1 METEI
6 KYRMFCFV
14 PYNISDIQ
22 KGIQALHGV
31 VEYQLE
37 HGHLELYKKWSE
49 IEKTVII
56 LNGGTTGRESSM
68 HDIIRTLR
76 DFNLN
81 FSLFCEPDLN
91 DAITSIN
98 VILPSTIYDLEINK
112 DLLEWPETFLKLEEK
127 IKIWLSKFKLA

>member
-37 HGHLELYKKWSE
+37 HGNLEPYKKWSE

-56 LNGGTTGRESSM
+56 LNGGTTGRKSSM
-68 HDIIRTLR
+68 DDIIRILKEFKI
-76 DFNLN
+76 DY
-81 FSLFCEPDLN
+81 SLFCEEDMN
-91 DAITSIN
+91 DALTSIN
-98 VILPSTIYDLEINK
+98 FILPSTIYNLEINQ

-127 IKIWLSKFKLA
+127 IKIWLSQFKLA